1 MCIKKRERIFLLRNL
16 GVMIQIED
24 IRMSV
29 EAVRNYLKL
38 YGLEDK
44 VEEFEKSSATVELAA
59 NAAGRH

>member
-1 MCIKKRERIFLLRNL
+1 M
-16 GVMIQIED
+16 MIQIGD